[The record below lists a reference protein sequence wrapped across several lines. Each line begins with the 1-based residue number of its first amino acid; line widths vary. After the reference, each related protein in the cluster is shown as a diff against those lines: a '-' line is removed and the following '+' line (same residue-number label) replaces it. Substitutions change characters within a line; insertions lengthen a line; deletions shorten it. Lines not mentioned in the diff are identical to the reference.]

1 MVTESFSPSPS
12 QVSAARHFAQAQAKT
27 LGCDSSD
34 VGLIVS
40 ELATNACIHA
50 GSQFTVSLHR
60 QGSDVLVEVGDQNPT
75 PVVPQPPS
83 NGVSGRG
90 LHIVAAIAA
99 EWGVATGDRGKC
111 VWALLPCR

>member
-1 MVTESFSPSPS
+1 MVTESFSPLPS

-60 QGSDVLVEVGDQNPT
+60 QGSDVLVEVGDQDPAL
-75 PVVPQPPS
+75 VVPEAPS
-83 NGVSGRG
+83 HGGSGRG

-99 EWGVATGDRGKC
+99 DWGVATGDSGKC
-111 VWALLPCR
+111 VWAKLPCR